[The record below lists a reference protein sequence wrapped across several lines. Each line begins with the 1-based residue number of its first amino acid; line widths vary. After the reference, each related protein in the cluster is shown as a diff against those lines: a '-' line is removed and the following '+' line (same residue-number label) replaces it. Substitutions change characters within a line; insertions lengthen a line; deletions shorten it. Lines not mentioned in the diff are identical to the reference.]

1 MGHLTSSS
9 SASLK
14 TNPKSHKMATH
25 TDARNPNQQHYQQL
39 NPGTLQSS
47 TATALAPT
55 YEPLRKKVASAERK
69 GLHMH

>member
-14 TNPKSHKMATH
+14 TNPKCHKMATH
-25 TDARNPNQQHYQQL
+25 TDARNSNQQHYQQL

-47 TATALAPT
+47 TAIAPT
-55 YEPLRKKVASAERK
+55 YEPLRKKVASAERT